1 MVENKNENSRPKN
14 FNRNIRYKDSYL
26 VEVCA
31 GKKALVQ
38 DGATGTYLEQIAKDD
53 KIQIS
58 GLSDLLCLT
67 NPDLITRVHS
77 DYVRAGAMMVTTN
90 TFNSNQCKL
99 PANVEVSEIFQAAV
113 DCARAANPAYIG
125 ASIGPTGLLMQPI
138 GDLSFNDA
146 YDIFATQVIAAQ
158 KAGADIICIETMTN
172 LLEAKVALLAAKEN
186 SDLPIFATMS
196 FEEDGRTFMGTTP
209 EIAALTLSRLG
220 ASAIGINCSLGPV
233 ALIPMIEKMLEYTDL
248 PVIFRPNAGIPTDIC
263 GDAVFDVTPQ
273 EYSRQ
278 IEPAIASGATI
289 IGGCCGTT
297 PEFIRHASSTVLKNA
312 EKNINPKQKFPRTV
326 ATSATSAVVVENDVH
341 KICIIGE
348 RINPTGKSRLKQA
361 LKDQNYD
368 YILGQAID
376 QIDAGAQI
384 LDVNVGSGEVDETV
398 LLPEVVK
405 SIQCVVSNP
414 LMLDSSDAL
423 ALSAAARIYNGLP
436 IINSVNG
443 KTSSLREVLPI
454 VAHYGC
460 SVIALTL
467 DDEGIPFTA
476 QEKLKIATRIVNE
489 AKKINIDPSRI
500 IVDCLVMALA
510 TNQPD
515 AAQTMNAITLVKNEL
530 GCKTCLGVSNSS
542 FGMPNRELLTSTFM
556 VTAFAHGL
564 DFPIINPN
572 SKTVMDSIA
581 AYKVINAQDLGAR
594 EYVEKF
600 SAEAARASL
609 TSKAS
614 KGAENAIGA
623 ENTGNAEN
631 AGAKNAGAKIAE
643 CLCSQVELAVLSGRE
658 AQVRELVTEALE
670 TIDALEVINTM
681 LIPALDKVGDKFES
695 GELFLPS
702 MMASAQAVKAGFDII
717 SDKFPN
723 TSDNKAKTI
732 CIATV
737 QGDIH
742 DIGKNI
748 VSMLLSNYGFK
759 VVDLGRDV
767 APEKILE
774 AVQLQ
779 NIKLVGLSAL
789 MTTTVKSMEETI
801 ALLHANVPVCK
812 IIVGG
817 AVLNHDYAAKIGA
830 NHYVKDAIATVR
842 YASKFFA
849 E

>member
-1 MVENKNENSRPKN
+1 MQENHNENFSLDT
-14 FNRNIRYKDSYL
+14 FNRKIRYKDKYL
-26 VEVCA
+26 EEVCA
-31 GKKALVQ
+31 GKKTMIQ
-38 DGATGTYLEQIAKDD
+38 DGATGTYLEQLARDE
-53 KIQIS
+53 KIQIT

-77 DYVRAGAMMVTTN
+77 DYVRFGAMMVTTN
-90 TFNSNQCKL
+90 TFNSNPQKL
-99 PANVEVSEIFQAAV
+99 PAGVNVQEIYQAAAN
-113 DCARAANPAYIG
+113 CARAANPAYIG
-125 ASIGPTGLLMQPI
+125 ASIGPTGSLMQPI

-146 YDIFATQVIAAQ
+146 YDIFAAQVKAAS
-158 KAGADIICIETMTN
+158 KAGVDIICIETMTN

-186 SDLPIFATMS
+186 CDLPIFVTMS

-209 EIAALTLSRLG
+209 EIAALALSRLG

-233 ALIPMIEKMLEYTDL
+233 ALVPMIKKMIEVTDL

-263 GDAVFDVTPQ
+263 GEAVFDVSPE
-273 EYSRQ
+273 EYARQ
-278 IEPAIASGATI
+278 ILPAITYGASI

-297 PEFIRHASSTVLKNA
+297 PEFIRQASSTVLKHDSADLNPR
-312 EKNINPKQKFPRTV
+312 EKFQNTV
-326 ATSATSAVVVENDVH
+326 ATSATFAVVAENNAH
-341 KICIIGE
+341 EICIIGE
-348 RINPTGKSRLKQA
+348 RINPTGKARLKQA

-384 LDVNVGSGEVDETV
+384 LDVNVGSGDVNEAVV
-398 LLPEVVK
+398 LTEVVK
-405 SIQCVVSNP
+405 SLQGVVANP
-414 LMLDSSDAL
+414 LMLDSSDTFAL
-423 ALSAAARIYNGLP
+423 EAAARIYNGLP

-443 KTSSLREVLPI
+443 KTSNMHEVLPI

-467 DDEGIPFTA
+467 DEEGIPFTS
-476 QEKLKIATRIVNE
+476 QDKLKIARRIVNE
-489 AKKINIDPSRI
+489 AKKFNIDPSRI

-515 AAQTMNAITLVKNEL
+515 AAQTMHAISLVKNEL

-572 SKTVMDSIA
+572 SKAVMDSIA
-581 AYKVINAQDLGAR
+581 AYKVINAQDSGAR
-594 EYVEKF
+594 DYVEKF
-600 SAEAARASL
+600 SVETAHVAINAKI
-609 TSKAS
+609 SKV
-614 KGAENAIGA
+614 AENASDSKSVSN
-623 ENTGNAEN
+623 E
-631 AGAKNAGAKIAE
+631 KVQD
-643 CLCSQVELAVLSGRE
+643 LCATIEQAVLSGRE
-658 AQVRELVTEALE
+658 AQVHELVKDALE
-670 TIDALEVINTM
+670 SNDALEVINNM

-702 MMASAQAVKAGFDII
+702 MMASAQAVKAGFEVIA
-717 SDKFPN
+717 DKFPN
-723 TSDNKAKTI
+723 TSDNQAKTI

-748 VSMLLSNYGFK
+748 VSMLLSNYGFR
-759 VVDLGRDV
+759 VIDLGRDV
-767 APEKILE
+767 APEKILDV
-774 AVQLQ
+774 VQSL

-789 MTTTVKSMEETI
+789 MTTTVKSMEKTI
-801 ALLHANVPVCK
+801 ALLQANVPECE

-817 AVLNHDYAAKIGA
+817 AVLNRDYAAKIGA
-830 NHYVKDAIATVR
+830 NHYAKDAIATVR
-842 YASKFFA
+842 LASKFFA

>member
-99 PANVEVSEIFQAAV
+99 PANVEVPEIFQAAV

-172 LLEAKVALLAAKEN
+172 LHEAKVALLAAKEN

-233 ALIPMIEKMLEYTDL
+233 ALVPMIEKMLEYTDL

-312 EKNINPKQKFPRTV
+312 EMNINPKQKFPRTV

-405 SIQCVVSNP
+405 SIQGVVSNP

-489 AKKINIDPSRI
+489 AKKFNIDPSRI

-600 SAEAARASL
+600 SAEAAHTAINAKISKVAEDAS
-609 TSKAS
+609 AS
-614 KGAENAIGA
+614 KSVSSVKAEG
-623 ENTGNAEN
+623 
-631 AGAKNAGAKIAE
+631 
-643 CLCSQVELAVLSGRE
+643 LCAQVELAVLNGRE
-658 AQVRELVTEALE
+658 AQIRKLVTEALE
-670 TIDALEVINTM
+670 TIDALEVVNTM

-774 AVQLQ
+774 AVQSQ

-789 MTTTVKSMEETI
+789 MTTTVKSMEEAI
-801 ALLHANVPVCK
+801 ALLHANVPECE

>member
-99 PANVEVSEIFQAAV
+99 PANVEVPEIFQAAV

-172 LLEAKVALLAAKEN
+172 LHEAKVALLAAKEN

-233 ALIPMIEKMLEYTDL
+233 ALVPMIEKMLEYTDL

-312 EKNINPKQKFPRTV
+312 EMNINPKQKFPRTV

-405 SIQCVVSNP
+405 SIQGVVSNP

-489 AKKINIDPSRI
+489 AKKFNIDPSRI

-600 SAEAARASL
+600 SAEAAHTAINAKISKVAEDAS
-609 TSKAS
+609 AS
-614 KGAENAIGA
+614 KSVSSVKAEG
-623 ENTGNAEN
+623 
-631 AGAKNAGAKIAE
+631 
-643 CLCSQVELAVLSGRE
+643 LCAQVELAVLNGRE

-774 AVQLQ
+774 AVQSQ

-789 MTTTVKSMEETI
+789 MTTTVKSMEEAI
-801 ALLHANVPVCK
+801 ALLHANVPECE